1 MLLVGGT
8 RQALW
13 QRAAAFTPQRVPF
26 MLALAP
32 LLAAGGAPPFFAEV
46 AALLV
51 ASALV
56 AYVCYRF
63 GLLPIVGFLLTGVL
77 IGPNALGLVQDQEL
91 IDAAAE
97 IGVILLLFTIG
108 IEFSLEK
115 LARIKR
121 LIFLGGGLQVGV
133 TVAVVTG
140 LLLLLGVD
148 LNVGI
153 YTGCLVALS
162 STAIVLKLLADR
174 GETETTVGQIGLG
187 LLIFQDLAVIVMVL
201 LVPILGG
208 GGGSLGDLA
217 LALGKAAGIIVLVL
231 VVARRVMPKVLEA
244 VARTCSPELFLLS
257 VIAICFGTAYLTSL
271 AGVSL
276 SLGAFLAGLVV
287 SESRFSE
294 HAFGEILPLQ
304 ILFSAAFFVS
314 VGLLLDVQVLLANLG
329 WVLAAIGGVLL
340 LKVLI
345 TTFSVRAL
353 GYSMPAALCSGL
365 YLGQVGEFSFVLERA
380 GREAGLVA
388 GGMEAGPAT
397 FIAATVVLM
406 VVTPFLAQL
415 GRKLEAR
422 LSARTEAK
430 EREAMAAGGDGE
442 ADEEPFADVRGHVII
457 AGYGAAGQKLAYS
470 LREADVPF
478 VILTLSPGGAND
490 AERDAMPVLRGD
502 YARQHTLSLAGL
514 DRAKVLVV
522 ADDDPSMAQRV
533 VAVARVLRPDVR
545 IVARTRFEAEVHE
558 LAEGGADHVIS
569 EEQESHVRLLDE
581 VLETYD
587 MAHDERLRYMTALR
601 EMRASGPRG
610 GNGRPGARLTSRTM
624 ALSEEEKESRKCR
637 HQDQTSAVTPGTN
650 GCKECLEMGD
660 TWVHLRVCLTCGHV
674 GCCDSSKN
682 KHARK
687 HHGATAHPIVKSG
700 EPGEDWSWCYADKQM
715 L

>member
-1 MLLVGGT
+1 MPAVRGEFCGIRT
-8 RQALW
+8 AAL
-13 QRAAAFTPQRVPF
+13 TPPNVPF
-26 MLALAP
+26 MLALVP
-32 LLAAGGAPPFFAEV
+32 LLAAGGAPAFFTEV

-77 IGPNALGLVQDQEL
+77 IGPNALGLVEDQEL

-97 IGVILLLFTIG
+97 VGVILLLFTIG

-121 LIFLGGGLQVGV
+121 LIFLGGGLQVGI
-133 TVAVVTG
+133 TVAAVTG
-140 LLLLLGVD
+140 LLLLLGVE
-148 LNVGI
+148 LNVGL

-162 STAIVLKLLADR
+162 STAIVLKLLSDR
-174 GETETTVGQIGLG
+174 GETETEVGQIGLG

-208 GGGSLGDLA
+208 GGGSLGELG
-217 LALGKAAGIIVLVL
+217 LALGTAAGIIVLVL
-231 VVARRVMPKVLEA
+231 VVARRVMPRILEA
-244 VARTCSPELFLLS
+244 VARTCSPELFLLA

-314 VGLLLDVQVLLANLG
+314 VGLLLDVQVLMANLG
-329 WVLAAIGGVLL
+329 WVLAAIGVVLV

-345 TTFSVRAL
+345 TTLSVRAL
-353 GYSMPAALCSGL
+353 GYSMPAALCSAL
-365 YLGQVGEFSFVLERA
+365 YLGQLGEFSFVLERA
-380 GREAGLVA
+380 GREAGLLA
-388 GGMEAGPAT
+388 GGTEAGPAT

-406 VVTPFLAQL
+406 VITPFLAQL

-422 LSARTEAK
+422 MNARAEADG
-430 EREAMAAGGDGE
+430 RQAITAGGDGE
-442 ADEEPFADVRGHVII
+442 AGEEPFADARDHVII
-457 AGYGAAGQKLAYS
+457 AGYGAAGQRLARS

-478 VILTLSPGGAND
+478 VILTLSPGGANE
-490 AERDAMPVLRGD
+490 AERDEMPVLRGD

-533 VAVARVLRPDVR
+533 VAVTRALRSDVR

-581 VLETYD
+581 VLETYEVEP
-587 MAHDERLRYMTALR
+587 DERTRYTTALR
-601 EMRASGPRG
+601 ERRADGPRS
-610 GNGRPGARLTSRTM
+610 GNGRPGTPLTSRTM
-624 ALSEEEKESRKCR
+624 ELSEKEKGSRKCD
-637 HQDQTSAVTPGTN
+637 HQGQTSEVTPGTN
-650 GCKECLEMGD
+650 GCEECLAMGD
-660 TWVHLRVCLTCGHV
+660 TWVHLRVCLSCGHV

-687 HHGATAHPIVKSG
+687 HHGSTGHPIVKSG
-700 EPGEDWSWCYADKQM
+700 EPGEAWSWCYEDKQM

>member
-1 MLLVGGT
+1 
-8 RQALW
+8 
-13 QRAAAFTPQRVPF
+13 
-26 MLALAP
+26 MLALVP
-32 LLAAGGAPPFFAEV
+32 VLAAGGAPAFFTEV
-46 AALLV
+46 AILLV
-51 ASALV
+51 SSAVV

-77 IGPNALGLVQDQEL
+77 IGPNALGLIQDQEL

-121 LIFLGGGLQVGV
+121 LIFLGGGLQVGI
-133 TVAVVTG
+133 TVAAVTG
-140 LLLLLGVD
+140 LLLLFGVE
-148 LNVGI
+148 LNAGI

-162 STAIVLKLLADR
+162 STAIVLKLLGDR

-208 GGGSLGDLA
+208 GGGSLDDLA

-231 VVARRVMPKVLEA
+231 VVARRVMPKILEA

-257 VIAICFGTAYLTSL
+257 VIAICFGTAFLTSL

-314 VGLLLDVQVLLANLG
+314 VGLLLDVQVLIANLG

-353 GYSMPAALCSGL
+353 GYSMPAALCSAL

-380 GREAGLVA
+380 GNEAGLLA

-415 GRKLEAR
+415 GRKLEAC
-422 LSARTEAK
+422 LNARTDA
-430 EREAMAAGGDGE
+430 RESSAMAAGGDGA
-442 ADEEPFADVRGHVII
+442 ADEEPFESVRDHVII
-457 AGYGAAGQKLAYS
+457 AGYGTAGQKLAYS

-478 VILTLSPGGAND
+478 VILTLNPGGAND
-490 AERDAMPVLRGD
+490 AERDEMPVLRGD
-502 YARQHTLSLAGL
+502 YARQHTLRLAGI

-533 VAVARVLRPDVR
+533 VAVTRMLRPDVR

-587 MAHDERLRYMTALR
+587 MEHHERMRYMTALR
-601 EMRASGPRG
+601 ETRAEGPRS
-610 GNGRPGARLTSRTM
+610 GNGRPGTPLTARTM
-624 ALSEEEKESRKCR
+624 ELSEKEKQSRKCS
-637 HQDQTSAVTPGTN
+637 HQDQTSEVTPGTN

-660 TWVHLRVCLTCGHV
+660 TWVHLRVCLSCGHV

-687 HHGATAHPIVKSG
+687 HHGETGHPIVKSG
-700 EPGEDWSWCYADKQM
+700 EPGEDWSWCFEDKKM

>member
-1 MLLVGGT
+1 
-8 RQALW
+8 
-13 QRAAAFTPQRVPF
+13 
-26 MLALAP
+26 MLALVP
-32 LLAAGGAPPFFAEV
+32 VLAAGGAPAFFTEV
-46 AALLV
+46 AILLV
-51 ASALV
+51 SSAVV

-77 IGPNALGLVQDQEL
+77 IGPNALGLVHDEEL
-91 IDAAAE
+91 IEAAAE

-121 LIFLGGGLQVGV
+121 LIFLGGGLQVGI
-133 TVAVVTG
+133 TVAAVTG
-140 LLLLLGVD
+140 MLLLFGVE

-162 STAIVLKLLADR
+162 STAIVLKLLGDR

-231 VVARRVMPKVLEA
+231 VVARRIMPKILEA

-257 VIAICFGTAYLTSL
+257 VIAICFGTAFLTSL

-276 SLGAFLAGLVV
+276 SLGAFLAGLIV

-314 VGLLLDVQVLLANLG
+314 VGLLLDVQVLIANLG

-345 TTFSVRAL
+345 TTFSVKAL
-353 GYSMPAALCSGL
+353 GYSMPAALCSAL

-380 GREAGLVA
+380 GREAGLLA
-388 GGMEAGPAT
+388 GGAEEGSAT

-422 LSARTEAK
+422 LNARTDAK
-430 EREAMAAGGDGE
+430 EQQAMTAGGDGA
-442 ADEEPFADVRGHVII
+442 ADEEPFTDVRDHVII
-457 AGYGAAGQKLAYS
+457 AGYGGAGQKLAYS

-478 VILTLSPGGAND
+478 VILTLNPGGAND
-490 AERDAMPVLRGD
+490 AERDKMPVLRGD
-502 YARQHTLSLAGL
+502 YARQHTLRLAGI

-533 VAVARVLRPDVR
+533 VAVTRVLRPDVR
-545 IVARTRFEAEVHE
+545 IVARTRFEAEVPE

-581 VLETYD
+581 VLETYE
-587 MAHDERLRYMTALR
+587 MEHDERMHYTAALR
-601 EMRASGPRG
+601 EMRTS
-610 GNGRPGARLTSRTM
+610 GNGNQQTSTSLK
-624 ALSEEEKESRKCR
+624 AQTVELSEKEKQSRKCS
-637 HQDQTSAVTPGTN
+637 HQDQTSVVTPGTN
-650 GCKECLEMGD
+650 GCKECLETGD
-660 TWVHLRVCLTCGHV
+660 TWVHLRVCLSCGHV

-687 HHGATAHPIVKSG
+687 HHGETNHPIVKSG
-700 EPGEDWSWCYADKQM
+700 EPGETWSWCYEDKQM